1 MQEKQEK
8 LRRTVMYAAG
18 NNAAL
23 MRDATIYGADSVIY
37 DMEDSVSV
45 YEKDSA
51 RQLIFHA
58 LARLPRLCEVGV
70 RINHTSTPWGHK
82 DLEMLL
88 PAKPDYIRLP
98 KGESG
103 DEIRELDDV
112 ITRAEK
118 DCGFEPG
125 SIEIMVS
132 IESPKGLRNA
142 YEIASASPRMN
153 GIALGGEDF
162 AASLKTEKTRGNDI
176 TAGRELFVARGLV
189 VLAAKEAGIQAIDS
203 VFSDL
208 RDEEGLI
215 RETAIIKELG
225 FDGKSCVNP
234 RQIDAIHSVFT
245 PAQKDINHARKV
257 LDVFDEAM
265 RKNSGVIAMDGKMID
280 MPIVIR
286 ARRVLDLAE
295 AAGVVHKEDLP

>member
-1 MQEKQEK
+1 MQQTQEK

-18 NNAAL
+18 NNAGL
-23 MRDATIYGADSVIY
+23 VRDATIYGADSVIY
-37 DMEDSVSV
+37 DVEDSVSV

-51 RQLIFHA
+51 RQLVFHA
-58 LARLPRLCEVGV
+58 LTQLPRLCEIGV
-70 RINHTSTPWGHK
+70 RINHISTPWGHK
-82 DLEMLL
+82 DLEVLL

-103 DEIRELDDV
+103 DEIRELDET
-112 ITRAEK
+112 ITMAEK
-118 DCGFEPG
+118 ACGFEPG
-125 SIEIMVS
+125 SIGIMVS

-142 YEIASASPRMN
+142 YEIATASPRMN
-153 GIALGGEDF
+153 AIALGGEDF
-162 AASLKTEKTRGNDI
+162 AASIKTEKTRGNEI
-176 TAGRELFVARGLV
+176 TAGRELFVARGLL

-208 RDEEGLI
+208 RDGEGLI

-245 PAQKDINHARKV
+245 PAQKDIDYAHRV
-257 LDVFDEAM
+257 LDVYGEAM
-265 RKNSGVIAMDGKMID
+265 SKKSGVIALDGKMID
-280 MPIVIR
+280 MPMVTR
-286 ARRVLDLAE
+286 AKRVLALAT
-295 AAGVVHKEDLP
+295 AVGIVQKENN

>member
-1 MQEKQEK
+1 
-8 LRRTVMYAAG
+8 MYAAG
-18 NNAAL
+18 NNAGL
-23 MRDATIYGADSVIY
+23 IRDATIYGADSVIY
-37 DMEDSVSV
+37 DVEDSVSV

-58 LARLPRLCEVGV
+58 LTRLPRLCETGV
-70 RINHTSTPWGHK
+70 RINHISTPWGHK
-82 DLEMLL
+82 DLEVLL

-103 DEIRELDDV
+103 DEIRELDAA
-112 ITRAEK
+112 ITKAEK
-118 DCGFEPG
+118 DCRFEPG
-125 SIEIMVS
+125 SIGIMVS

-153 GIALGGEDF
+153 AIALGGEDF
-162 AASLKTEKTRGNDI
+162 AASIKTERTRGNEI
-176 TAGRELFVARGLV
+176 TAGRELFVARSLV

-208 RDEEGLI
+208 RDEEGLL

-234 RQIDAIHSVFT
+234 RQIEAIHSVFT
-245 PAQKDINHARKV
+245 PAQKDIDYAFRV
-257 LDVFDEAM
+257 LDVFEEAM
-265 RKNSGVIAMDGKMID
+265 SRNSGVIALDGKMID
-280 MPIVIR
+280 MPMVTR
-286 ARRVLDLAE
+286 ARRVLALAK
-295 AAGVVHKEDLP
+295 AAGVAQKEDK

>member
-1 MQEKQEK
+1 MQQKQEK

-18 NNAAL
+18 NNAGL
-23 MRDATIYGADSVIY
+23 VRDATIYGADSVIY
-37 DMEDSVSV
+37 DVEDSVSV

-51 RQLIFHA
+51 RQLVYHA
-58 LARLPRLCEVGV
+58 LTKLPRLCEIGV
-70 RINHTSTPWGHK
+70 RINHISTPWGHK
-82 DLEMLL
+82 DLEVLL

-103 DEIRELDDV
+103 DEIRELDET
-112 ITRAEK
+112 ITKAEK
-118 DCGFEPG
+118 ECGFKPG

-153 GIALGGEDF
+153 AIAIGGEDF
-162 AASLKTEKTRGNDI
+162 AASIKTEKTRGNEI
-176 TAGRELFVARGLV
+176 TAGRELFVARGLL

-208 RDEEGLI
+208 RDEEGLL

-245 PAQKDINHARKV
+245 PLQKDIDYAYRV
-257 LDVFDEAM
+257 LDVYDEAM
-265 RKNSGVIAMDGKMID
+265 RNNSGVIALDGKMID
-280 MPIVIR
+280 MPMVIR
-286 ARRVLDLAE
+286 ANRVLALAK
-295 AAGVVHKEDLP
+295 AAGLDNEENN

>member
-1 MQEKQEK
+1 MQQKQEK

-23 MRDATIYGADSVIY
+23 VRDASIYGADSVIY
-37 DMEDSVSV
+37 DVEDSVSV

-51 RQLIFHA
+51 RQLVYYA
-58 LARLPRLCEVGV
+58 LTRLPRLCEVGV
-70 RINHTSTPWGHK
+70 RINHISTPWGHK
-82 DLEMLL
+82 DLETLL

-103 DEIRELDDV
+103 DEIRELDET
-112 ITRAEK
+112 ITKAEK
-118 DCGFEPG
+118 EYGFASG

-132 IESPKGLRNA
+132 IETPKGLRNA
-142 YEIASASPRMN
+142 YGIACASPRMN
-153 GIALGGEDF
+153 AIAIGGEDF
-162 AASLKTEKTRGNDI
+162 AASIKTEKTRGNEI
-176 TAGRELFVARGLV
+176 TAGRELFVARGLL

-208 RDEEGLI
+208 RDEEGLV
-215 RETAIIKELG
+215 RETAIIKEMG

-245 PAQKDINHARKV
+245 PAQKDVDYANRVI
-257 LDVFDEAM
+257 DVYEEALS
-265 RKNSGVIAMDGKMID
+265 KKSGVIALDGKMID
-280 MPIVIR
+280 TPMVTR
-286 ARRVLDLAE
+286 AKRVLALAQ
-295 AAGVVHKEDLP
+295 AAGIEKEGVR

>member
-1 MQEKQEK
+1 MQQQQEK

-18 NNAAL
+18 NNAGL

-37 DMEDSVSV
+37 DVEDSVSV

-51 RQLIFHA
+51 RQLVFHA
-58 LARLPRLCEVGV
+58 LTQLPRLCEIGV
-70 RINHTSTPWGHK
+70 RINHISTPWGHK
-82 DLEMLL
+82 DLEVLL

-103 DEIRELDDV
+103 DEIRELDET
-112 ITRAEK
+112 IARAEK
-118 DCGFEPG
+118 ACGFEPG
-125 SIEIMVS
+125 SIGIMVS

-142 YEIASASPRMN
+142 YEIATASPRMN
-153 GIALGGEDF
+153 GVAIGGEDF
-162 AASLKTEKTRGNDI
+162 AASIKTEKTRGNDI
-176 TAGRELFVARGLV
+176 TAGRELFVARGLL

-245 PAQKDINHARKV
+245 PAQKDIDYAYRV
-257 LDVFDEAM
+257 LDVYEEAM
-265 RKNSGVIAMDGKMID
+265 GKKSGVIALDGKMID
-280 MPIVIR
+280 MPMVTR
-286 ARRVLDLAE
+286 AKRVLALAM
-295 AAGVVHKEDLP
+295 AAGIVQKENN

>member
-1 MQEKQEK
+1 MQQKQEK

-18 NNAAL
+18 NNAGL
-23 MRDATIYGADSVIY
+23 VRDATIYGADSVIY
-37 DMEDSVSV
+37 DVEDSVSV

-51 RQLIFHA
+51 RQLVYHA
-58 LARLPRLCEVGV
+58 LTALPRLCEIGV
-70 RINHTSTPWGHK
+70 RINHISTPWGHK
-82 DLEMLL
+82 DLEALL
-88 PAKPDYIRLP
+88 PARPDYIRLP

-103 DEIRELDDV
+103 DEIRELDAT
-112 ITRAEK
+112 ITKAEK
-118 DCGFEPG
+118 ECGFEPG

-153 GIALGGEDF
+153 AIAIGGEDF
-162 AASLKTEKTRGNDI
+162 AAAIKTEKTRGNEI
-176 TAGRELFVARGLV
+176 TAGRELFVARSLL
-189 VLAAKEAGIQAIDS
+189 VLAAKEAGVQAIDS

-245 PAQKDINHARKV
+245 PAQKDIDYARRV
-257 LDVFDEAM
+257 LDVYEDAM
-265 RKNSGVIAMDGKMID
+265 RSNSGVIALDGKMID
-280 MPIVIR
+280 MPMVIR
-286 ARRVLDLAE
+286 ANRVLALAQ
-295 AAGVVHKEDLP
+295 AAGLGQKEKN